1 MSATNN
7 ETLYTRYMRVLN
19 EVPNFVTDSR
29 ADVHGKAGNRTYKYL
44 NLSTI
49 LKEIKP
55 IFAKHNIGF
64 YQNVTFENDK
74 IGYVETVIITTA
86 DNDDMQS
93 LTVGKYP
100 FMIVPDP
107 QAIGSA
113 VTYARRYSLY
123 AALGIYPDKD
133 DDGAAMRD
141 YVNPQQT
148 NKINPQQYQELQ
160 LIAAQNGL
168 NLSYYVKNVLQRPV
182 NRPQDLT
189 VDDYQ
194 MLINAMP
201 KK

>member
-1 MSATNN
+1 MTTENI
-7 ETLYTRYMRVLN
+7 YTRYLQVLN

-49 LKEIKP
+49 LKGIKP

-64 YQNVTFENDK
+64 YQNVAFENDK

-93 LTVGKYP
+93 LSVGKYP

-123 AALGIYPDKD
+123 SAFGIYPDKD

-141 YVNPQQT
+141 YVNPPQT

-160 LIAAQNGL
+160 LLAAQNGV
-168 NLSYYVKNVLQRPV
+168 NLSYYVNTVLQRPV
-182 NRPQDLT
+182 SRPQDLT
-189 VDDYQ
+189 VADYQ
-194 MLINAMP
+194 TLVTAMP